1 MQDNFRDGI
10 IHPSVARKAPIRAA
24 QYVRMST
31 DLQQY
36 SIQNQ
41 MESIAAYAA
50 SRNITIV
57 RSYPDEGRSGLR
69 LDDRPALTQL
79 LNDVQSG
86 AADFDVILVYDVS
99 RWGRFQ
105 DIDESAYYEQIC

>member
-1 MQDNFRDGI
+1 MQDEPKAGI
-10 IHPSVARKAPIRAA
+10 IRPGAIAQVSIRAA

-41 MESIAAYAA
+41 MDSIAAYAL
-50 SRNITIV
+50 RRDITIV
-57 RSYPDEGRSGLR
+57 RTYPEEGRSGLR
-69 LDDRPALTQL
+69 LDDRPALTRL

-86 AADFDVILVYDVS
+86 AADFEVILVYDVS

-105 DIDESAYYEQIC
+105 